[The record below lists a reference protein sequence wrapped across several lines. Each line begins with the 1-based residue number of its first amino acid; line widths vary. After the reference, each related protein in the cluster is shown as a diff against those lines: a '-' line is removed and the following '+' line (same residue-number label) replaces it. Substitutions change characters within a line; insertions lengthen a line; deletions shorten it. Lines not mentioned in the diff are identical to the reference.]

1 MKIPLWL
8 IALLLV
14 GYTIWCANFWHSYQ
28 VRHCCGDDAA
38 LAAGAQS
45 SGVPLFKW
53 NTDKPV
59 EDANFA
65 AWKKSLLAKGG
76 QGDTLAIT
84 GYYRSGEADGENSPW
99 PGLLLSATCSRRNFP
114 PAASDSPLLWSKRRS
129 C

>member
-65 AWKKSLLAKGG
+65 AWKKSLLAN
-76 QGDTLAIT
+76 LA
-84 GYYRSGEADGENSPW
+84 GA
-99 PGLLLSATCSRRNFP
+99 P
-114 PAASDSPLLWSKRRS
+114 PAAARLAGGIFPDGGHRLRPGYLYPGLQRSVDDVLLLIQRTIILSQLG
-129 C
+129 